1 MFLAL
6 IAFGV
11 SLIIKLQTESQKTP
25 WVFFRILRTYLY
37 LPGKEMLKE
46 LNRKTKKSKGRQ
58 KVPIPIEKR
67 KPSFGTV
74 ALVKEKVKKEKRKSE
89 RKLENY

>member
-11 SLIIKLQTESQKTP
+11 SLIVKLRTKSKKTP
-25 WVFFRILRTYLY
+25 WVFFRILRTYLF

-46 LNRKTKKSKGRQ
+46 INRKTKKSKGRQ
-58 KVPIPIEKR
+58 KVPIPLEKE
-67 KPSFGTV
+67 KPSFGSV
-74 ALVKEKVKKEKRKSE
+74 ALVIEKVKKEKRKNE
-89 RKLENY
+89 RKLGNY